1 MRTCPACGEDTK
13 SSYAEPC
20 TECGFSPFGE
30 QPAEPAPVAEPAPT
44 AEAPSAPAE
53 PAPTADVPS
62 PPPEQAPAEQ
72 KKRSRA
78 RWLVWLVVI
87 VGLFGAERLGLFDP
101 PTGPKADEV
110 EQAIADSAPA
120 GLELTVDCPDDAEDT
135 PVDGTFTCTASDAR
149 GRTIEI
155 VVTNHED
162 TFEWQSGPLGTLS

>member
-30 QPAEPAPVAEPAPT
+30 QPDESAPAAEPLTAAEPVPTADPAPT
-44 AEAPSAPAE
+44 TE
-53 PAPTADVPS
+53 VPF
-62 PPPEQAPAEQ
+62 PPPEPAPAEQ
-72 KKRSRA
+72 KKRSPA

-87 VGLFGAERLGLFDP
+87 VGFFGAERLGLFDA

-120 GLELTVDCPDDAEDT
+120 GLEITVDCPDDAEDT
-135 PVDGTFTCTASDAR
+135 PVDGTFSCTATDSR